1 MLWMDSH
8 HGDVCNFCLLRGA
21 LNRGRCEGVASCWLA
36 PGRYVFGLAR
46 LLSGALR
53 AESGIRNA
61 RAVAGALRN
70 AALTRVTFA
79 TLAPRLLSFGF
90 VFSCLDRMTDCG
102 HNCRMNTSMKPAVRA
117 VLPAGPPIRSV
128 YHRIQDEGFGA
139 C

>member
-1 MLWMDSH
+1 MAAVRVLRHAGSLL
-8 HGDVCNFCLLRGA
+8 GDTYLVWR
-21 LNRGRCEGVASCWLA
+21 E
-36 PGRYVFGLAR
+36 